1 MSELLRIEYGT
12 ARRYD
17 QDKGFGFIICPQ
29 GGVDIYFHR
38 DNFYTVE
45 NRNGRVMFVL
55 ARKSRQTLRVPA
67 DVEVAFIREVRSNGR
82 VIASKWVFARE
93 YRMIQNQT
101 RGEQTENEGSSR
113 GENRSLFGNN
123 IANHQACKSSCATTH
138 DTATTLQENSS
149 DNPDAELFE
158 LVERAGGSNRG
169 KKTKPAEY
177 FRRR

>member
-1 MSELLRIEYGT
+1 MSELLRIEYST
-12 ARRYD
+12 VRRFD
-17 QDKGFGFIICPQ
+17 HDKGFGFIICPK

-55 ARKSRQTLRVPA
+55 ARKSRTAFRVLA

-101 RGEQTENEGSSR
+101 RGEQTEING
-113 GENRSLFGNN
+113 SLFGNN
-123 IANHQACKSSCATTH
+123 TANHQVHRSHCATTH
-138 DTATTLQENSS
+138 DTPTSRQESGS
-149 DNPDAELFE
+149 DDPDAELFALAE
-158 LVERAGGSNRG
+158 KAGWSNRG
-169 KKTKPAEY
+169 KKTKPSEY
-177 FRRR
+177 YRRR